1 MKLKFIA
8 AAAALLV
15 SGLASATTTFT
26 ATTFSVTYDETTPGF
41 GWITSWSIS
50 GNTYS
55 FEWSLDPSVNVTSIG
70 GAPVSATFAIPDF
83 TLTGAPGYTLSGPV
97 TASLGNIVY
106 FQNGAGAT
114 TSITGTGLVSV
125 DGGPAVPV
133 PAGNVPQTA
142 VTPSFG
148 YFAGSTSAALGS
160 FTSFSVSGASIT
172 LSASG
177 GSFASIGAQ
186 PQNKLK
192 FEFTATPVPEPETY
206 GLMLAGLGLVA
217 FMARRRQA
225 R

>member
-1 MKLKFIA
+1 MKLKSIA
-8 AAAALLV
+8 AAAVLLA

-70 GAPVSATFAIPDF
+70 GAAASATFAIPDF
-83 TLTGAPGYTLSGPV
+83 TLTGNPGFTLSGPV
-97 TASLGNIVY
+97 TGSLGNVVY
-106 FQNGAGAT
+106 FQNGSGAT
-114 TSITGTGLVSV
+114 TSITATGLVSV
-125 DGGPAVPV
+125 DGGPAT
-133 PAGNVPQTA
+133 PAGGIVPQTS

-148 YFAGSTSAALGS
+148 YFAGSSSAPLGS
-160 FTSFSVSGASIT
+160 FTSFSVSGASLT